1 MSAHVIQNAHLVMV
15 VHHVLVAQMNVKI
28 AVKAAVHMHV
38 VMFVHHVLEIVAM
51 DVIILVQQVAQVT
64 VVDAQAAVVD
74 VQPAVKD
81 AKVLVVG
88 HVGEDARAVLVIVQT
103 LAQVHAQALVQLH
116 VVHSAPPAQ
125 VLVQQVVQVVH
136 HVQVVQ
142 EHV

>member
-1 MSAHVIQNAHLVMV
+1 
-15 VHHVLVAQMNVKI
+15 
-28 AVKAAVHMHV
+28 
-38 VMFVHHVLEIVAM
+38 M

-64 VVDAQAAVVD
+64 VVDAQAAVLD

-116 VVHSAPPAQ
+116 VVYSAPPAQ